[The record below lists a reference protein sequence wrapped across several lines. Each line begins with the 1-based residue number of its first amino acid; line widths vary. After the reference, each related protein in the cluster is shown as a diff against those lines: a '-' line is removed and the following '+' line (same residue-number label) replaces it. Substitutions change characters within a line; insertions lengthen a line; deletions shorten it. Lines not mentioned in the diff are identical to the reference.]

1 MLGLNFSKKK
11 EIKRYNKLLSVL
23 TKYGFEDIM
32 ASSQL
37 KKIIPNIYIKKH
49 PETQKNL
56 SFSKYERIRL
66 VLEELGP
73 TYIKLGQVFS
83 NREDLLPPDLI
94 KELAKLQDH
103 VATLKNFSVS
113 DVVEKELD
121 IQISEHFQFIDSNPL
136 AAASLAQVHK
146 ARLITGEDVVLKIQ
160 RPNIKDT
167 IGADILIMKQL
178 AKGLQKYSNQAK
190 ALQPLQIVASF
201 EKSIKEELQFLREV
215 ENMER
220 FAKNFEGNEAI
231 HVPKVYRRLC
241 TDQLICMQ
249 FINGIKVSEIEVLQ
263 SLNVDTV
270 AVAKVGVDL
279 YLQQILENGFF
290 HADPHPGNIFV
301 IPETEQICFIDF
313 GMMGSIMPNDKEA
326 LIDLLQQFLYK
337 DVKKIIVLIEKI
349 AVKVEVT
356 DYKKLEYDLYELIES
371 VNNTTLEHIKISVI
385 LNQFK
390 TVIFENKITLP
401 HYLYMLIRALILIE
415 GVGLRLDPSFN
426 ITDNLQPF
434 ISKLTRKRY
443 NIKHLFK
450 KNLNRFQDFN
460 ALVDTLPEDINSIL
474 KKVKEGKLVIVHE
487 HRGLE
492 SFKNTTSK
500 AVNRLVFAVIIAA
513 LSIGS
518 SILVI
523 AKMPPLINGVPLL
536 GAIGFLLSAV
546 LGFYIIFS
554 IFKNDHF

>member
-121 IQISEHFQFIDSNPL
+121 IQITEHFQFIDSNPL

-231 HVPKVYRRLC
+231 YVPKVYRNLC

-249 FINGIKVSEIEVLQ
+249 FIDGIKVSEIEMLQ
-263 SLNVDTV
+263 SLNIDTV

-371 VNNTTLEHIKISVI
+371 VNNTTLEHIKISVT

-492 SFKNTTSK
+492 SFKNATSK